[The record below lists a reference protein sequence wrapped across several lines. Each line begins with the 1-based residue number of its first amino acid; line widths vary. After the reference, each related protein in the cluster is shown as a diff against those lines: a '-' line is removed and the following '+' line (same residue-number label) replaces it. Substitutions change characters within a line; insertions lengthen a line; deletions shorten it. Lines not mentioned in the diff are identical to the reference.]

1 MNLSIIVYSNDH
13 SLKAT
18 LKDFYKDREEKLVFV
33 NNCMEVLLKLI
44 KGKEN
49 ILFLDIENNQE
60 DCIALIDIINRM
72 YKKLPIVVFNKFK
85 SLEEWRILKKS
96 GVFFSTMKP
105 VQLNILKDVT
115 ESIKLIKYKKT
126 LITGGPM
133 RSLNIAL
140 VLTANKTLR
149 ESFSYLFNEMEISY
163 IFESKELN
171 GLLRIMSLPLKSVFI
186 EVNPFDQSSLDFIK
200 LVKNLKPQLRIIAVS
215 DYSTESDRIIEAGA
229 DHCFQRSV
237 LEESKES
244 IVDKFNVL
252 MEKENH
258 LEKNEIN

>member
-1 MNLSIIVYSNDH
+1 MSFSIIVHTKDV
-13 SLKAT
+13 SLKAK
-18 LKDFYKDREEKLVFV
+18 LKNFYKNRKERVIFKE
-33 NNCMEVLLKLI
+33 NCMAVLLQLV
-44 KGKEN
+44 KEEGDA
-49 ILFLDIENNQE
+49 LFLDMDNNKEN
-60 DCIALIDIINRM
+60 CINLIDIVNRM

-85 SLEEWRILKKS
+85 SLEEWRMLKRS

-105 VQLNILKDVT
+105 VQLSILKEVT
-115 ESIKLIKYKKT
+115 ESLKSIQYQKT
-126 LITGGPM
+126 LIMGGPM

-149 ESFSYLFNEMEISY
+149 ESFSYLFNEVEISY

-186 EVNPFDQSSLDFIK
+186 EVNPFDKSGLDFIK

-215 DYSTESDRIIEAGA
+215 DYSTENDKIIQAGA

-237 LEESKES
+237 LQESKES

-252 MEKENH
+252 MEKRNH
-258 LEKNEIN
+258 LEKNEI

>member
-1 MNLSIIVYSNDH
+1 MSFSIIVYTKDA
-13 SLKAT
+13 SLKAK
-18 LKDFYKDREEKLVFV
+18 LEDFYKNRKERVIYEE
-33 NNCMEVLLKLI
+33 NCMTVLLQLV
-44 KGKEN
+44 KGEGN
-49 ILFLDIENNQE
+49 ALFLDIDNNKEN
-60 DCIALIDIINRM
+60 CITLIDIINRM

-105 VQLNILKDVT
+105 VQLSIIKEVT
-115 ESIKLIKYKKT
+115 ESIKSIKYKKT
-126 LITGGPM
+126 LIMGGPM

-140 VLTANKTLR
+140 VLTNNNKLR
-149 ESFSYLFNEMEISY
+149 ESFSYLFNQMEISY

-186 EVNPFDQSSLDFIK
+186 EVNPYDSNGLNFIT
-200 LVKNLKPQLRIIAVS
+200 LVRKLKPQLKIIAVS
-215 DYSTESDRIIEAGA
+215 EYSSENDKIIEAGA

-252 MEKENH
+252 MEKQNH
-258 LEKNEIN
+258 LEKNEI